1 MALIRRNERSLA
13 VGRFRLRVWAGVFVV
28 CFVLAMIVA
37 MAGG

>member
-28 CFVLAMIVA
+28 CFVLTMIVA